1 MKIIQCPSVVLKRV
15 DEELSKLDYGELQK
29 AKSLSLAVGISL
41 IILISKIIERS

>member
-1 MKIIQCPSVVLKRV
+1 MKITQCPSIVLKRV

>member
-1 MKIIQCPSVVLKRV
+1 MKITKCPSVVLKRV

-41 IILISKIIERS
+41 IILITKIIEHN

>member
-1 MKIIQCPSVVLKRV
+1 MKIRQCPSIVLKRV

-29 AKSLSLAVGISL
+29 AKSVSLAVGISL

>member
-1 MKIIQCPSVVLKRV
+1 MKIIQCPSIVLKRV